1 MKTVKLLALFTIAWY
16 FILGVCCCSVDR
28 PEETPECPYI
38 DSTSE
43 TYFRVAYSNRIHSN
57 PPYQKY
63 FGVGINQGLMDG
75 QDSYTDINGKK
86 YSYITFTTVI
96 ANDSTLPVQ
105 LKLNF
110 SKEYAYPAPYDEQKF
125 KLFLVPIKGS
135 LQQQIDHNHLSE
147 GSKKLL
153 TPRSSS
159 ITLGNGFIEETKQFI
174 EMYVPFTLNQ
184 TIDPNEKYL
193 IKIGV
198 LLDAEIVNPGQLA
211 LISKGHMYPFFSH
224 YCDINQIVSVN
235 KPSSLFLG
243 IDFFRTDRAT
253 HKSFTVIPCGEI
265 SFSAN

>member
-1 MKTVKLLALFTIAWY
+1 LKIFKLLSFLTITCW
-16 FILGVCCCSVDR
+16 FGCSDNQV
-28 PEETPECPYI
+28 EEISSQCPYI

-43 TYFRVAYSNRIHSN
+43 TDFRVAYLNRMHSN
-57 PPYQKY
+57 PPYQTH
-63 FGVGINQGLMDG
+63 FGVGMDHGLMDG
-75 QDSYTDINGKK
+75 QDSYADINGKK

-96 ANDSTLPVQ
+96 TNDSTLPVQ

-110 SKEYAYPAPYDEQKF
+110 SKEYAYPSPYNEQKF
-125 KLFLVPIKGS
+125 KLFLAPIKES
-135 LQQQIDHNHLSE
+135 LQQQIDFNHLSE

-153 TPRSSS
+153 TPGSSS

-174 EMYVPFTLNQ
+174 DTYVPFTLDQ

-224 YCDINQIVSVN
+224 YCEIDQIVSVN
-235 KPSSLFLG
+235 KPMSLFLG
-243 IDFFRTDRAT
+243 LDFFRTDRAVY
-253 HKSFTVIPCGEI
+253 KSFTVIPCGEI
-265 SFSAN
+265 SFLK